1 MPAVEMMEKPEP
13 VKCYRD
19 GFTRAFAGTT
29 EYGNDYEI
37 QWLILS
43 GWKQPV
49 SHQVCDGVGRK
60 AVSRAGPF
68 FIHQAFRRD
77 RSDLDITVPVYSA
90 VRYRDRS

>member
-1 MPAVEMMEKPEP
+1 MIRYSSLYQHVAGMMEKP
-13 VKCYRD
+13 KDINCGIY
-19 GFTRAFAGTT
+19 GFNSAFTGAT

-49 SHQVCDGVGRK
+49 SRQVCDGVGRK

-68 FIHQAFRRD
+68 FN
-77 RSDLDITVPVYSA
+77 L
-90 VRYRDRS
+90 